1 MTGRHGTRAH
11 RGGARHRH
19 YQQQQPPL
27 ADLRVGIA
35 TVRGRPYYRF
45 ATALRRIGLRFDSLL
60 PRDIPG
66 YDGDA
71 VLTTRAEAPA
81 APARAPMLFEDACG
95 LEPAV
100 LAGRLL
106 RCRLG
111 PSLGAGG
118 EVLAGVDPGSRI
130 GLSVSYCGRE
140 IESSLHATPS
150 QVADRLS
157 AIFAG
162 LEAARRIVRI
172 GDGNARMSGLI
183 AEELGRRCGAG
194 QLEIEF
200 VDERRTSPRTKSCNQ
215 GGKRDRM
222 SALYISR
229 RRGQRAGLAA
239 ATTAA
244 AAASSSPF

>member
-1 MTGRHGTRAH
+1 MPGRQGTRAH
-11 RGGARHRH
+11 RRGARYHH
-19 YQQQQPPL
+19 PPHQPL

-45 ATALRRIGLRFDSLL
+45 ATALRRLGLRFDSLL

-81 APARAPMLFEDACG
+81 VPARAPMLFEDACG

-140 IESSLHATPS
+140 IESSLHSSPS

-157 AIFAG
+157 AIFEG

-172 GDGNARMSGLI
+172 GDGNGRMSALI
-183 AEELGRRCGAG
+183 AEALGRRCGAG

-222 SALYISR
+222 SALRISR
-229 RRGQRAGLAA
+229 RRGQSAGLAPTSVPA
-239 ATTAA
+239 
-244 AAASSSPF
+244 PFS